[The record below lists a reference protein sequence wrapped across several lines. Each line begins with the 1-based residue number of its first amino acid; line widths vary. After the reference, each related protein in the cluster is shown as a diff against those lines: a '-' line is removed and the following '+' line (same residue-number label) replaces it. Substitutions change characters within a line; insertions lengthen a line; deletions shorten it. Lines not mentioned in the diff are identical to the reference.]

1 MEKAKVY
8 YTSFRARPDMNLLQ
22 KLRRLMERAGMM
34 EMPLEGKFTAVKM
47 HFGEPGNLAF
57 LRPNYARVVV
67 DALKEMGAKP
77 FLTDCNTLYT
87 GMRRNALDHLQA
99 AWENGFGPLQ
109 VGCPILIADGL
120 LGNDHV
126 AVPIEGE
133 YLHEALIGRAAVD
146 ADAVISLTH
155 FKAHE
160 CTGIGGA
167 LKNLGMGLG
176 STAGKRAMHCDGK
189 PMVTPS
195 RCIGCGLCARQ
206 CAHGAISFQGEGRKR
221 HAFIDHDR
229 CVGCGR
235 CVGACRDQG
244 AIQGPD
250 SSNDVLNCKISE
262 YAWAVIK
269 DKPHFHISL
278 VMDVSPN
285 CDCHAENDAPII
297 ADVGMFASFDPVA
310 LDTACAD
317 ACNRMER
324 LPGTY
329 LAALDNHTGDLFN
342 DTHPE
347 TNWRSGVE
355 HAQKL
360 GVGTMAYELVEVK

>member
-8 YTSFRARPDMNLLQ
+8 YTSFRARAEMNLLQ

-250 SSNDVLNCKISE
+250 SSNDVLNYKISE

-278 VMDVSPN
+278 VMAYRPTATATPKTMRPSSPMWA
-285 CDCHAENDAPII
+285 CLPASIPWPWIRPAPTLATAWNPCPGRTWRRWTTIRAI
-297 ADVGMFASFDPVA
+297 SSTTRTPKPTGAPAWNMPKSWASAPWPMS
-310 LDTACAD
+310 L
-317 ACNRMER
+317 
-324 LPGTY
+324 
-329 LAALDNHTGDLFN
+329 
-342 DTHPE
+342 
-347 TNWRSGVE
+347 S
-355 HAQKL
+355 K
-360 GVGTMAYELVEVK
+360 